1 MVNQTNPSNGGKMKF
16 LKIAIISM
24 LILVAGCAQVPKEAV
39 ELSATVGRDLA
50 EMRKSHTE
58 LVKIYYEGLIKN
70 INQFIDNVYLPY
82 QIQKTLSDEAIKQDM
97 LASIE
102 AASREDATGQSQKD
116 AFQKLKFFHL
126 IIHEEVEDYRKI
138 KLAPVNEQYK
148 SVLNGINESYEQ
160 IHYANSI
167 VTGHLASIVKV
178 HDTQNEILEELD
190 LKDLRTKVG
199 SNVANISDQIAEL
212 TDKAKRKES
221 DLEEIVTKFEEVADT
236 VK

>member
-1 MVNQTNPSNGGKMKF
+1 MKF
-16 LKIAIISM
+16 LQIGMIS
-24 LILVAGCAQVPKEAV
+24 ILFLVTGCAQVPKEAV
-39 ELSATVGRDLA
+39 ELSATVGRDLS

-82 QIQKTLSDEAIKQDM
+82 QIQRTLSDEEIKQDM

-116 AFQKLKFFHL
+116 AFQKMKYFHL

-138 KLAPVNEQYK
+138 NLAPINEQYK

-178 HDTQNEILEELD
+178 HNAQNEILQKLD

-199 SNVANISDQIAEL
+199 LNVAKVSDQIADL
-212 TDKAKRKES
+212 TFKAKEKES
-221 DLEEIVTKFEEVADT
+221 DLEEIVAKFEEVVDA

>member
-1 MVNQTNPSNGGKMKF
+1 MRF
-16 LKIAIISM
+16 LKIAVI
-24 LILVAGCAQVPKEAV
+24 LILIFLTGCAQVPKEAV
-39 ELSATVGRDLA
+39 ELSATVGRDLS
-50 EMRKSHTE
+50 EMRKSHTA

-70 INQFIDNVYLPY
+70 INQFIDDVYLPY
-82 QIQKTLSDEAIKQDM
+82 QIQKSLSDEAIKQDM

-102 AASREDATGQSQKD
+102 AASREDVTGQNQKD
-116 AFQKLKFFHL
+116 AFQKLKYFHL
-126 IIHEEVEDYRKI
+126 IIHEEVEDYRKM
-138 KLAPVNEQYK
+138 KLAPIKEQYK

-178 HDTQNEILEELD
+178 HDTQNEILEKLD

-199 SNVANISDQIAEL
+199 SNVANISEQIAEL
-212 TDKAKRKES
+212 TSEAKEKES
-221 DLEEIVTKFEEVADT
+221 DLNRIVAKFEEVADK